1 MHVKVAI
8 AVWAKVTDLTRMLPR
23 AAKAGC
29 VLMASP
35 GFKLRRSQALSTRG
49 FFGISIRRVA
59 GLSINLVNTGPI
71 NPGKHAIPLRGRPD
85 GPVRVVGL
93 FRFGLHPEDLN
104 GRLGPGET
112 AEDPGLTMIAG
123 VSRPVA
129 FSLFKNWPRK
139 GRCTAGRENYRGDLE
154 SPAKA
159 MKRATMSAR
168 QAERCNGFIRR
179 ASSWPGL
186 EVPSAA
192 RPPSARPPHL
202 RLSAK
207 NFRMSEPA
215 DRRRKRPPAASLNT
229 RPTTRRTGI

>member
-1 MHVKVAI
+1 M
-8 AVWAKVTDLTRMLPR
+8 
-23 AAKAGC
+23 
-29 VLMASP
+29 
-35 GFKLRRSQALSTRG
+35 
-49 FFGISIRRVA
+49 
-59 GLSINLVNTGPI
+59 SINLVNTGPN
-71 NPGKHAIPLRGRPD
+71 NPGKQFIPLRGLPE
-85 GPVRVVGL
+85 GSARVVGL
-93 FRFGLHPEDLN
+93 FRFGLHPEGQN
-104 GRLGPGET
+104 GTKTWSGPGEA

-123 VSRPVA
+123 APRLDALST
-129 FSLFKNWPRK
+129 FNIWPRK

-159 MKRATMSAR
+159 MKRVTLSAR

-179 ASSWPGL
+179 VFSWPGL